1 MLGLELSREEYA
13 GALITE
19 MVKHKVI
26 AVYTLNQPKV
36 IRLEPPLTVNQT
48 EIDRAVD
55 ALGLSLQSTQDKF
68 LRN

>member
-36 IRLEPPLTVNQT
+36 IRLEPPLTVSAA
-48 EIDRAVD
+48 EIDLAVE
-55 ALGLSLQSTQDKF
+55 ALGLSLQSAQEKF
-68 LRN
+68 LRT